1 MLKKTFSFSASKT
14 TCYFDASFA
23 QIGNLVE
30 KDRSIFITDQ
40 HVFDH
45 HKKYFKSSKVIQIRA
60 GESYKIQSTVEQII
74 DQLIGFAADRT
85 TTLVGVGGGV
95 VTDITGYVASVYMR
109 GLPFGFV
116 PTSILGMVDAS
127 IGGKNGIDVGL
138 YKNMIGVIRQPGFLF
153 YDVNLLQTLPNEEW
167 VNGFAE
173 VIKHAAIKDAALFRD
188 LEKNSINSYRKNK
201 KTLNELIR
209 KNVMIKSAIV
219 QKDEFEGSERRLLNF
234 GHTLGHAVENVYR
247 LPHGHAISVGIK
259 AACLISEEML
269 NFKETARVTNLLQQY
284 GLPIDIPV
292 DFGKVIEI
300 MRMDKKKTRD
310 IMNYVLLE
318 KLGRAVVKPIPM
330 HQLEKLLYS
339 IARAR

>member
-1 MLKKTFSFSASKT
+1 MLKKTFSFSASRT
-14 TCYFDASFA
+14 TCYFDTSLA

-40 HVFDH
+40 HIFDH
-45 HKKYFKSSKVIQIRA
+45 HKKHFKGTKFIQIPA
-60 GESYKIQSTVEQII
+60 GESFKVQYIVDQII
-74 DQLIGFAADRT
+74 DQLISFGADRKT
-85 TTLVGVGGGV
+85 TIIGVGGGV
-95 VTDITGYVASVYMR
+95 VTDIAGYVASVYMR
-109 GLPFGFV
+109 GVPFGFV
-116 PTSILGMVDAS
+116 PTSILGMVDAA
-127 IGGKNGIDVGL
+127 IGGKNGIDVGN

-153 YDVNLLQTLPNEEW
+153 YDVNLLQTLPPEEW

-173 VIKHAAIKDAALFRD
+173 VIKHAAIKDAGLFRD
-188 LEKNSINSYRKNK
+188 LENNSIGFYRKNK
-201 KTLNELIR
+201 KALTELIR
-209 KNVMIKSAIV
+209 KNVMIKSAV
-219 QKDEFEGSERRLLNF
+219 VLKDEFEESDRRLLNF
-234 GHTLGHAVENVYR
+234 GHTLGHAVENVYH
-247 LPHGHAISVGIK
+247 LPHGHAISIGIK

-310 IMNYVLLE
+310 IMHYVLLE
-318 KLGRAVVKPIPM
+318 KLGKAVIKPIPM
-330 HQLEKLLYS
+330 PQLEKLLYS

>member
-1 MLKKTFSFSASKT
+1 MLKKTFAFSTSKT

-30 KDRSIFITDQ
+30 KDRCIFITDE
-40 HVFDH
+40 HVYDY
-45 HKKYFKSSKVIQIRA
+45 HKKYFKGTKFIKIPA
-60 GESYKIQSTVEQII
+60 GESYKLQYTVDQII
-74 DQLIGFAADRT
+74 EQLIGFGADRST
-85 TTLVGVGGGV
+85 TIIGVGGGV

-127 IGGKNGIDVGL
+127 IGGKNGIDVGH
-138 YKNMIGVIRQPGFLF
+138 YKNMVGVIRQPGFLF
-153 YDVNLLQTLPNEEW
+153 YDVSLLQTLPHEEW

-173 VIKHAAIKDAALFRD
+173 VIKHAAIKDASLFRD

-201 KTLNELIR
+201 KSLAELIQ
-209 KNVMIKSAIV
+209 KNVVIKSAIV
-219 QKDEFEGSERRLLNF
+219 QKDEFEGNERRLLNF

-247 LPHGHAISVGIK
+247 MPHGRAISVGIK
-259 AACLISEEML
+259 AACLLSEEML
-269 NFKETARVTNLLQQY
+269 NFKETARVTGLLLQY

-310 IMNYVLLE
+310 IMHYVLLE
-318 KLGRAVVKPIPM
+318 KLGKAVIKPIPM
-330 HQLEKLLYS
+330 SHLEKLLYS